1 MKADRILLSH
11 GSGGRLSH
19 QLIKDLLVPTFDNPL
34 LNRLDD
40 GAIFQ
45 TNATRLVMT
54 TDSYVVD
61 PIFFPGGDIG
71 KLAVSGTVNDL
82 AVMGATPRYLSLGLL
97 IEEGFLLEDLRRI
110 LDSIRKTC
118 QQAGVEI
125 VTGDTKV
132 VPRGS
137 LDKIFI
143 NTSGV
148 GEIPEG
154 LELSGRIQPG
164 DRIIINGTIGDHG
177 TTILAQ
183 REGLNMDT
191 PLQSDCA
198 PLNDL
203 IASLRPFA
211 GEIRLMRDPTRG
223 GVATTLNEFVEGAP
237 VGIDLYEEKLPFRQE
252 VRALCEILGID
263 PLFLA
268 NEGKVILVVSARISE
283 QVLATLREQPLGQE
297 ATVIGEV
304 TADHPGRVVL
314 ETNLGT
320 RRILDM
326 LTGEQLPRIC

>member
-1 MKADRILLSH
+1 M
-11 GSGGRLSH
+11 
-19 QLIKDLLVPTFDNPL
+19 PTFDNPL
-34 LNRLDD
+34 LSRLED
-40 GAIFQ
+40 GALFR
-45 TNATRLVMT
+45 TTANRLVMT

-97 IEEGFLLEDLRRI
+97 IEEGFLLEDFKRI
-110 LDSIRKTC
+110 LTSIRETC
-118 QQAGVEI
+118 QHAGVEI

-148 GEIPEG
+148 GEMPEG
-154 LELSGRIQPG
+154 LELSGQLQPG

-177 TTILAQ
+177 TTVLAH
-183 REGLNMDT
+183 REGLKMDT

-198 PLNDL
+198 PLNEL
-203 IASLRPFA
+203 IASVLPFA

-223 GVATTLNEFVEGAP
+223 GVATTLNEFVEDAD
-237 VGIDLYEEKLPFRQE
+237 VGIDVYEDKLPFRRE
-252 VRALCEILGID
+252 VKALCEILGID

-268 NEGKVILVVSARISE
+268 NEGKVILVVSPGVSQ
-283 QVLATLREQPLGQE
+283 QVLARLREHPLGRQ
-297 ATVIGEV
+297 AAVIGEV
-304 TADHPGRVVL
+304 TEAHPGRVVL
-314 ETNLGT
+314 ETSLGT